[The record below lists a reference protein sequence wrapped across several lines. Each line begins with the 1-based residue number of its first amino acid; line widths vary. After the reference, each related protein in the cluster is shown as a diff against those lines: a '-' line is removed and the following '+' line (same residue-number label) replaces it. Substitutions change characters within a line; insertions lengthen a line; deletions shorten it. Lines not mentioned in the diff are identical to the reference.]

1 MKHSIFSHASV
12 RPSLS
17 DLSLLIATFCIGI
30 WPALPAYAAGPVIP
44 SAGTILQQAE
54 PVAPLAPPANETGLS
69 IQQPRSGALPA
80 SVAIRVEHIEIVG
93 NSKIDTATLQA
104 LVADA
109 EGRDLNLTQIG
120 ELATRITDYYRAHGF
135 PLARAIIPAQTMRAG
150 TVQIEVIEAR
160 YGKIELDNQ
169 SRVSDRLLQSTLSD
183 LQSGA
188 VIAQAEMNRSL
199 LLIGDIPGVV
209 VNATLKPGAQAG
221 TSDLQVN
228 TTSTPM
234 FSGSVTADN
243 SGDRYT
249 GRERLG
255 ATVNVFGLLH
265 QGDTLGVS
273 VLSSGDGMRYGRV
286 SYDALTSGSGT
297 RIGAAYSTLDYKL
310 QGALSVLN
318 AQGSAKVASAWI
330 RQPLIRG
337 LRLNLNA
344 QLEYNHQQLNDDIN
358 SFGIQTHRHL
368 DNLTAS
374 LSGNAR
380 DGVGGGGVSLW
391 NVSLTGGYV
400 SFDDAT
406 AQTIDALTARTQG
419 SFARGNAT
427 LARLQN
433 LSARDTLYLSLAAQ
447 WASGNLDPSQKLIGG
462 GPNSVRAYDTGAISG
477 DVGYT
482 LTTELRHGF
491 EQSWYGQWQ
500 AIAFV
505 DAAHVEVN
513 RNQLAN
519 SANMANLG
527 GVGIG
532 LNWLGPNQLAAN
544 LVLAVP
550 VGATPVQIGNRTSAR
565 AWLQVSKV
573 F

>member
-1 MKHSIFSHASV
+1 MWLPAAP
-12 RPSLS
+12 RPSAS
-17 DLSLLIATFCIGI
+17 DLSRLIATLCIGI
-30 WPALPAYAAGPVIP
+30 LPALPAYAAGPVVP

-93 NSKIDTATLQA
+93 NSKINTATLHA

-109 EGRDLNLTQIG
+109 EGRDLNLTKIG
-120 ELATRITDYYRAHGF
+120 ALAARITDYYRAHGF

-160 YGKIELDNQ
+160 YGKVQLDNQ

-188 VIAQAEMNRSL
+188 VIAQAEMDSSL
-199 LLIGDIPGVV
+199 LLLADIPGLV
-209 VNATLKPGAQAG
+209 VNATLKPGTQAG
-221 TSDLQVN
+221 TSDLQIN
-228 TTSTPM
+228 ATPAPM
-234 FSGSVTADN
+234 FSGNITADN
-243 SGDRYT
+243 GGDRYT

-255 ATVNVFGLLH
+255 ANANVFGLLH

-273 VLSSGDGMRYGRV
+273 ALSSGDGMRYGRV
-286 SYDALTSGSGT
+286 SYDALMNGSGT
-297 RIGAAYSTLDYKL
+297 RVGSAYSTLDYKL
-310 QGALSVLN
+310 LSSLATLN
-318 AQGSAKVASAWI
+318 AKGSANVASAWV

-337 LRLNLNA
+337 MRLNLNA
-344 QLEYNHQQLNDDIN
+344 QLEYSHQQLNDDIN

-368 DNLTAS
+368 DNVTAS

-380 DGVGGGGVSLW
+380 DGVWGGGISLW
-391 NVSLTGGYV
+391 NVSLTSGYV

-406 AQTIDALTARTQG
+406 AQAVDALTARTQG
-419 SFARGNAT
+419 SFAKANAT
-427 LARLQN
+427 LVRLQN
-433 LSARDTLYLSLAAQ
+433 LTARDTLYLSLTGQ
-447 WASGNLDPSQKLIGG
+447 SASGNLDPSQKLVGG
-462 GPNSVRAYDTGAISG
+462 GPNSVRAYDTDAISG

-482 LTTELRHGF
+482 LTIELRHNF
-491 EQSWYGQWQ
+491 AQSWYGQWQ
-500 AIAFV
+500 AVAFV
-505 DAAHVEVN
+505 DAAHVQVN
-513 RNQLAN
+513 RNNLAN
-519 SANMANLG
+519 SANSANLSG
-527 GVGIG
+527 AGVG
-532 LNWLGPNQLAAN
+532 LNWAGPNQVTVN

-550 VGATPVQIGNRTSAR
+550 VGPTPEEIGSRTSAR
-565 AWLQVSKV
+565 AWLLASKG